1 MRTGAL
7 LLEHRPRLAA
17 RAFAQLGRHRLAV
30 LEGEGLRKSD
40 LVVELRPV
48 GDDVHL
54 AAHLE
59 ALALPQRALGERAV
73 ALREDRLLRPGRH
86 LHAADELQVDAR
98 RVVGLRAA
106 RLARPLRRRAA
117 PRRRLPSHPGD
128 GPFLVAVHRQLAHQ
142 QRRLV

>member
-1 MRTGAL
+1 MRAGAL
-7 LLEHRPRLAA
+7 LLEHRPRFAA

-86 LHAADELQVDAR
+86 LWWGMWGVR
-98 RVVGLRAA
+98 SGVT
-106 RLARPLRRRAA
+106 
-117 PRRRLPSHPGD
+117 
-128 GPFLVAVHRQLAHQ
+128 
-142 QRRLV
+142 